1 MNQKI
6 NYAVSSEGDVKYVG
20 QSPMKAIS
28 QIFLLKNVD
37 IEYSDRLSKLMFYDI
52 LLKSKRLN

>member
-1 MNQKI
+1 MSKYI
-6 NYAVSSEGDVKYVG
+6 VSSEGDVKYVG

-28 QIFLLKNVD
+28 QIFLLKKVD
-37 IEYSDRLSKLMFYDI
+37 IEYSDKLSKLIFSDI